1 MKIYQDR
8 VQKQPFKIFSWSRLF
23 VNFELRAVLGQVKKL
38 FWDESCRS
46 GDHYLPRRVSNT
58 TITSRAPKYYERLVV
73 INPPEQE
80 RAREH

>member
-1 MKIYQDR
+1 
-8 VQKQPFKIFSWSRLF
+8 

-38 FWDESCRS
+38 FWDESCSS
-46 GDHYLPRRVSNT
+46 GDHYLPRRVANT
-58 TITSRAPKYYERLVV
+58 TITSRAPEYYERLVV